1 MDVILAYSFN
11 LPLNLLYSHFFSLS
25 VESLNSKKFT
35 FAEIEYIS
43 HPLIKEKT
51 IERRAYQISIAATA
65 LMKNTLVV
73 LPTGLGKTVIALY
86 VIASRLLNFDGKAL
100 FLAPTKPLVE
110 QHASFLRKNLRL
122 DPEEIIALSGEN
134 PPEKREELYEKAK
147 IVVSTPQV
155 IENDIVSGRFSL
167 KNIVHVTFDEAH
179 RAVGNYSYVFVAK
192 RYLEEAEN
200 PLILGITASPGS
212 DVERITEVVENLGIE
227 EIEIRTE
234 YDIDVRP
241 YIYEKK
247 IEWIKVDMPKELKE
261 VREKFERAIRLR
273 FKRLESLG
281 FNASPDLSKRE
292 LLALQEAMHAEAMEN
307 KDPTIFEAISIMAEI
322 LKISHGIELIE
333 TQGIEAVKN
342 YLKRL
347 IKEGKAR
354 GGSRAAKNL
363 LSDTIFREAMLK
375 ALNCRVDH
383 PKLEKLKEII
393 KAEMGKDDTR
403 IIVFCS
409 YRDTAETLVN
419 EMNRIE
425 GVKASKF
432 IGQSNR
438 VDDRGM
444 KQREQVE
451 VLAKFREGKV
461 NVLVATSI
469 GEEGLDIPSTD
480 LVVFYEAVP
489 SEIRAIQRKG
499 RTGRARRGRIV
510 VLITKGTRDEVYYW
524 SSLRKER
531 IMYDQIYRIKESMRK
546 KGQSTLFHFETVST
560 ELKAEEAEKAKNIL
574 IYMDSREMKSGVVKE
589 LYSNV
594 ELKVRN
600 LEVADYVL
608 SDRVAVERKTSDD
621 FIESLIKGERDL
633 FSQLLDLRKN
643 YSRPIL
649 IIEGDLYGRLHPN
662 AIRGALAAI
671 VVDLGIP
678 VIQTKT
684 ARETAEILIAIAR
697 REQELKARE
706 VVLHTGKTKRSL
718 KEQQE
723 YIVSAISNIG
733 PVIARN
739 LLKHFKTIENI
750 VNASEEELVKVPKV
764 GKKIAQKIREVLTT
778 PYEAEEE
785 KEEEKSKEDGGYK
798 NDLD

>member
-1 MDVILAYSFN
+1 M
-11 LPLNLLYSHFFSLS
+11 
-25 VESLNSKKFT
+25 ESLNSKKFT
-35 FAEIEYIS
+35 FVEIEYIS
-43 HPLIKEKT
+43 HPLIKEKA

-110 QHASFLRKNLRL
+110 QHANFLRKNLKL
-122 DPEEIIALSGEN
+122 NSDEILALSGEN
-134 PPEKREELYEKAK
+134 PPEKREELYENAR
-147 IVVSTPQV
+147 IIVSTPQV
-155 IENDIVSGRFSL
+155 IENDIVAGRFSL

-212 DVERITEVVENLGIE
+212 DVDRIREVVENLGIE

-234 YDIDVRP
+234 YDSDVRP
-241 YIYEKK
+241 YIHEKK
-247 IEWIKVDMPKELKE
+247 IEWIKVDMPEELKE
-261 VREKFERAIRLR
+261 IRGKFEKAIELR
-273 FKRLESLG
+273 FKRLENLG
-281 FNASPDLSKRE
+281 FNASSDLSKRE
-292 LLALQEAMHAEAMEN
+292 LLALQEAMHAEAMES
-307 KDPTIFEAISIMAEI
+307 KDPAIFEAISVMAEI
-322 LKISHGIELIE
+322 LKISHGMELIE

-342 YLKRL
+342 YLKKL

-363 LSDTIFREAMLK
+363 LSDPIFREAMLK

-383 PKLEKLKEII
+383 PKLRKLKEII
-393 KAEMGKDDTR
+393 KEEIKKGEARDAR

-419 EMNRIE
+419 EISKIG

-438 VDDRGM
+438 IDDRGM
-444 KQREQVE
+444 KQKEQVE
-451 VLAKFREGKV
+451 VISKFREGNI

-499 RTGRARRGRIV
+499 RTGRTRKGRIV
-510 VLITKGTRDEVYYW
+510 VLITKGTRDEAYYW

-531 IMYDQIYRIKESMRK
+531 IMYDQIYRIKENIRR
-546 KGQSTLFHFETVST
+546 KGQITLFHFE
-560 ELKAEEAEKAKNIL
+560 EEAIDEAISEAERDGKAKNIL
-574 IYMDSREMKSGVVKE
+574 IYVDSREMKSGVVKE

-594 ELKVRN
+594 ELKVKN

-621 FIESLIKGERDL
+621 FVESLIKGDRDL
-633 FSQLLDLRKN
+633 FSQLLSLRKS
-643 YSRPIL
+643 YPRPIL
-649 IIEGDLYGRLHPN
+649 IIEGEIYGRLHPN

-678 VIQTKT
+678 VIQTKSPK
-684 ARETAEILIAIAR
+684 ETSEILIAIAR
-697 REQELKARE
+697 REQELKDRE
-706 VVLHTGKTKRSL
+706 VILHTGKTKKSL

-739 LLKHFKTIENI
+739 LLRHFKTIENI
-750 VNASEEELVKVPKV
+750 VNASEEELMEVPKV
-764 GKKIAQKIREVLTT
+764 GRKTAKKIKEVLTT
-778 PYEAEEE
+778 PYEAE
-785 KEEEKSKEDGGYK
+785 SD
-798 NDLD
+798 

>member
-1 MDVILAYSFN
+1 M
-11 LPLNLLYSHFFSLS
+11 
-25 VESLNSKKFT
+25 ESLNSKKFT

>member
-1 MDVILAYSFN
+1 M
-11 LPLNLLYSHFFSLS
+11 
-25 VESLNSKKFT
+25 ESLNSKKFAL
-35 FAEIEYIS
+35 AEVEYIS
-43 HPLIKEKT
+43 HPLIKEKA
-51 IERRAYQISIAATA
+51 IERRAYQVSIAATA

-110 QHASFLRKNLRL
+110 QHANFLKKNLKL
-122 DPEEIIALSGEN
+122 DSEEIIAISGEN
-134 PPEKREELYEKAK
+134 PPEKRVELYEKAR
-147 IVVSTPQV
+147 IIVSTPQV
-155 IENDIVSGRFSL
+155 VENDIVAGRLSL

-212 DVERITEVVENLGIE
+212 DVERITEVVENLGIK

-234 YDIDVRP
+234 YDSDVRP
-241 YIYEKK
+241 YIHERK
-247 IEWIKVDMPKELKE
+247 IEWIKVDMPVELREIK
-261 VREKFERAIRLR
+261 EKFEKTIEIR
-273 FKRLESLG
+273 FKKLKKLG
-281 FNASPDLSKRE
+281 FNATSDLSKRE
-292 LLALQEAMHAEAMEN
+292 LLALQEAMHAEAMES
-307 KDPTIFEAISIMAEI
+307 KDPTIFEAISVMAEI

-342 YLKRL
+342 YLKKL
-347 IKEGKAR
+347 IKEGKAK

-363 LSDTIFREAMLK
+363 MSDPVFREAMLK
-375 ALNCRVDH
+375 ALNCKIDH
-383 PKLEKLKEII
+383 PKLKKLREII
-393 KAEMGKDDTR
+393 REEIKRNKARDSR
-403 IIVFCS
+403 IIIFCS
-409 YRDTAETLVN
+409 YRDTAEMLVN
-419 EMNRIE
+419 EVSRIE

-432 IGQSNR
+432 IGQSNKI
-438 VDDRGM
+438 DDRGM

-451 VLAKFREGKV
+451 VISKFKEGDI

-499 RTGRARRGRIV
+499 RTGRARKGRIV
-510 VLITKGTRDEVYYW
+510 VLITKGTRDEAYYW
-524 SSLRKER
+524 SSLRKEKM
-531 IMYDQIYRIKESMRK
+531 MYDRIYRIRENIRR
-546 KGQSTLFHFETVST
+546 KGQITLFHFEEGTIDEMT
-560 ELKAEEAEKAKNIL
+560 KADKEEKAKSIL
-574 IYMDSREMKSGVVKE
+574 IYVDSREMKSGVVKE

-594 ELKVRN
+594 ELRVKN

-608 SDRVAVERKTSDD
+608 SDRVAVERKTSED
-621 FIESLIKGERDL
+621 FVESLIKGDRDL
-633 FSQLLDLRKN
+633 FTQLLSLHKS
-643 YSRPIL
+643 YPRPIL
-649 IIEGDLYGRLHPN
+649 IIEGEIYGRLHPN

-684 ARETAEILIAIAR
+684 AKETAELLITIAR
-697 REQELKARE
+697 REQELKERG
-706 VVLHTGKTKRSL
+706 VTLHTGKTKKSL

-750 VNASEEELVKVPKV
+750 VNASEEELMEVPKV
-764 GKKIAQKIREVLTT
+764 GKKTARKIKEILTT
-778 PYEAEEE
+778 PYEVEEE
-785 KEEEKSKEDGGYK
+785 M
-798 NDLD
+798 N